1 VKERIGWVEKSARK
15 AGRDLEE
22 IEYQMLFPYPVITD
36 EPDPVYENRAKTY
49 GVSVDEVKDC
59 SLWLI
64 GSVEEIVD
72 KLRMIRD
79 ETGVS
84 YMVFG
89 PGNSELFDQLANNV
103 MTKLA

>member
-1 VKERIGWVEKSARK
+1 M
-15 AGRDLEE
+15 DE

-36 EPDPVYENRAKTY
+36 EPDPAYENRAKTY
-49 GVSVDEVKDC
+49 GVSVDDVKDC
-59 SLWLI
+59 PQLLI

-72 KLRMIRD
+72 KLRMIHD
-79 ETGVS
+79 ETGIS

-103 MTKLA
+103 MTKLT